1 MEPLEAGEE
10 RGVEA
15 VGRADA
21 DDDPLIAP
29 ELLAEGVVGAPHR
42 IVRVEH
48 ALGRGV
54 DGHVDGL
61 AAQRGHPHGHERQ
74 HQAGAAVRPGCEIL
88 EPVLERLSPARHRDR
103 PRSEGR
109 VRPGARTTRPTL
121 RSLSA
126 QARRL
131 AESFLNCARAK
142 GGEVVAS
149 RQSRKLGTP
158 RGLTDRGVAQE
169 SRDPGGLVTRADVC
183 SRCLV
188 LALLSMLPAAASGAS
203 YRFVVLADSAAG
215 ARPLSA
221 MPPSID
227 ENGAVAFVTSE
238 DGFEGMLLV
247 ASGPG
252 AGTSADYTTVHA
264 GLRLHAGR
272 TQIGRFG
279 AGRLAYWD
287 DTFPRSTIYRWA
299 GGAPVPVDTVVGI
312 QDAPAMSDLG
322 EIAFFDEDDEVVA
335 TDGVEKSVIARRDLE
350 FADGEVI
357 DNLNRPAPD
366 MDGAGRV
373 AYFASLETAEPTCDD
388 RILLSGTDPPLVIA
402 SGGVLR
408 TDCPFGNLLATV
420 PIAVN
425 DAASAAYAGDFWTPQ
440 DPFVDAVFVDETVVW
455 DRRFAGF
462 EDVAGLPVVAVAL
475 NDAGLVS
482 FLLEFSGAIGRK
494 LYVGPDPSRA
504 PA

>member
-1 MEPLEAGEE
+1 M
-10 RGVEA
+10 
-15 VGRADA
+15 
-21 DDDPLIAP
+21 
-29 ELLAEGVVGAPHR
+29 
-42 IVRVEH
+42 
-48 ALGRGV
+48 
-54 DGHVDGL
+54 
-61 AAQRGHPHGHERQ
+61 
-74 HQAGAAVRPGCEIL
+74 
-88 EPVLERLSPARHRDR
+88 
-103 PRSEGR
+103 
-109 VRPGARTTRPTL
+109 
-121 RSLSA
+121 
-126 QARRL
+126 
-131 AESFLNCARAK
+131 
-142 GGEVVAS
+142 
-149 RQSRKLGTP
+149 
-158 RGLTDRGVAQE
+158 
-169 SRDPGGLVTRADVC
+169 TRADVC

-247 ASGPG
+247 ASWPG

-388 RILLSGTDPPLVIA
+388 RILLSGADPPLVIA

-494 LYVGPDPSRA
+494 LYVGPDPVDDHVIGRGDALCGGVVDDVDFHRFGLNDAGALAFGVRLVGDRHLIVRAEPTLTEPGACVMAVPEPALGEGAAGAALALLAIGGASRA
-504 PA
+504 RVARGGRARRARLRPLS